1 MISKTFTHREREV
14 LSYISKGYTNP
25 EIAQTLYLSVDTI
38 KSHKKNLFQKLKAR
52 NAVVAVVKGLQT
64 GIISLESV
72 A

>member
-1 MISKTFTHREREV
+1 MIANRFTHREREV
-14 LSYISKGYTNP
+14 LTYISKGFTNP
-25 EIAQTLYLSVDTI
+25 EIAQCLYLSVDTI
-38 KSHKKNLFQKLKAR
+38 KSHKKSLFQKLEAR